1 MLFHLVSVFRLFFF
15 LRSFC
20 RPGYCLKHLNP
31 LMFMCVANTAR
42 GTFNMQKV
50 FFKVLTL

>member
-42 GTFNMQKV
+42 GTFNMQKA